1 MNEID
6 YSTRKLNRLRRRIL
20 RVYDQARWEMTDQLS
35 EFLERF
41 EQLDAHKRELLAEG
55 KLTEEQYRTWL
66 RNQVFQ
72 SELMQAKLDNITQTC
87 TNAQQ
92 TAYKLARDEQYDIFA
107 FGANHTFYELEQA
120 AGVEFNLTLY
130 NTEAVKRLL
139 LENPKLVPNRRIKS
153 ESNRT
158 YDARI
163 FNRYVMQGIIQ
174 GKTVRAIAE
183 RAVQGMADTE
193 VHWAMNNA
201 ITALTGAQNAGALQ
215 QMRNARK
222 LGIEV
227 QKRWNSTLDYRTREM
242 HRLLDQ
248 ETTEL
253 DEPFEV
259 EGYEIMYPGDPD
271 ADPEMV
277 YHCRCK
283 LTSALV
289 KYPRRNAMRRDN
301 TTGEVIP
308 MQTYEEWYEGKK
320 KKFSIDDNEQS
331 FRSTAID
338 SNQVKEFPTPKCLIT
353 AHKIPASRYGIFVS
367 DRFHLKPKAM
377 HQLEQILDDVYGILG
392 NPTENRPTVVV
403 VPYEELNDDSIATYN
418 SVQNAIRIY
427 AGLASADIK
436 AIATLQVDGVC
447 SSDRRSTLLHELIH
461 WQDAQEYQRLYR
473 KITNNADAEAY
484 RDWIKAKSKD
494 ILEKLAHKGYNIYE
508 ISNYA
513 KKELQKK
520 KPGYDEAYTEYRTK
534 RYLTR

>member
-1 MNEID
+1 
-6 YSTRKLNRLRRRIL
+6 
-20 RVYDQARWEMTDQLS
+20 
-35 EFLERF
+35 
-41 EQLDAHKRELLAEG
+41 
-55 KLTEEQYRTWL
+55 
-66 RNQVFQ
+66 
-72 SELMQAKLDNITQTC
+72 
-87 TNAQQ
+87 
-92 TAYKLARDEQYDIFA
+92 
-107 FGANHTFYELEQA
+107 
-120 AGVEFNLTLY
+120 
-130 NTEAVKRLL
+130 
-139 LENPKLVPNRRIKS
+139 
-153 ESNRT
+153 
-158 YDARI
+158 
-163 FNRYVMQGIIQ
+163 
-174 GKTVRAIAE
+174 
-183 RAVQGMADTE
+183 
-193 VHWAMNNA
+193 
-201 ITALTGAQNAGALQ
+201 
-215 QMRNARK
+215 
-222 LGIEV
+222 
-227 QKRWNSTLDYRTREM
+227 M

-248 ETTEL
+248 ETAEL

-301 TTGEVIP
+301 ITGEVVP
-308 MQTYEEWYEGKK
+308 MQSYQEWYEGKK
-320 KKFSIDDNEQS
+320 KKFSVDDNEQS

-494 ILEKLAHKGYNIYE
+494 ILAKLAHKGYNIYE

>member
-1 MNEID
+1 M
-6 YSTRKLNRLRRRIL
+6 
-20 RVYDQARWEMTDQLS
+20 
-35 EFLERF
+35 
-41 EQLDAHKRELLAEG
+41 
-55 KLTEEQYRTWL
+55 
-66 RNQVFQ
+66 
-72 SELMQAKLDNITQTC
+72 
-87 TNAQQ
+87 
-92 TAYKLARDEQYDIFA
+92 
-107 FGANHTFYELEQA
+107 
-120 AGVEFNLTLY
+120 
-130 NTEAVKRLL
+130 
-139 LENPKLVPNRRIKS
+139 
-153 ESNRT
+153 
-158 YDARI
+158 
-163 FNRYVMQGIIQ
+163 
-174 GKTVRAIAE
+174 
-183 RAVQGMADTE
+183 
-193 VHWAMNNA
+193 
-201 ITALTGAQNAGALQ
+201 
-215 QMRNARK
+215 
-222 LGIEV
+222 

-248 ETTEL
+248 ETAEL

-301 TTGEVIP
+301 TTGEVVP
-308 MQTYEEWYEGKK
+308 MQSYQEWYEGKK

-338 SNQVKEFPTPKCLIT
+338 PSQFREFETRKCIIA

-392 NPTENRPTVVV
+392 SPVENRPTVVV

>member
-1 MNEID
+1 
-6 YSTRKLNRLRRRIL
+6 
-20 RVYDQARWEMTDQLS
+20 
-35 EFLERF
+35 
-41 EQLDAHKRELLAEG
+41 
-55 KLTEEQYRTWL
+55 
-66 RNQVFQ
+66 
-72 SELMQAKLDNITQTC
+72 
-87 TNAQQ
+87 
-92 TAYKLARDEQYDIFA
+92 
-107 FGANHTFYELEQA
+107 
-120 AGVEFNLTLY
+120 
-130 NTEAVKRLL
+130 
-139 LENPKLVPNRRIKS
+139 
-153 ESNRT
+153 
-158 YDARI
+158 
-163 FNRYVMQGIIQ
+163 
-174 GKTVRAIAE
+174 
-183 RAVQGMADTE
+183 
-193 VHWAMNNA
+193 
-201 ITALTGAQNAGALQ
+201 
-215 QMRNARK
+215 
-222 LGIEV
+222 
-227 QKRWNSTLDYRTREM
+227 M

-248 ETTEL
+248 ETAEL

-301 TTGEVIP
+301 TTGEVVP
-308 MQTYEEWYEGKK
+308 MQSYQEWYEGKK

-338 SNQVKEFPTPKCLIT
+338 PSQFREFETRKCIIA

-392 NPTENRPTVVV
+392 SPVENRPTVVV

>member
-1 MNEID
+1 
-6 YSTRKLNRLRRRIL
+6 
-20 RVYDQARWEMTDQLS
+20 
-35 EFLERF
+35 
-41 EQLDAHKRELLAEG
+41 
-55 KLTEEQYRTWL
+55 
-66 RNQVFQ
+66 
-72 SELMQAKLDNITQTC
+72 
-87 TNAQQ
+87 
-92 TAYKLARDEQYDIFA
+92 
-107 FGANHTFYELEQA
+107 
-120 AGVEFNLTLY
+120 
-130 NTEAVKRLL
+130 
-139 LENPKLVPNRRIKS
+139 
-153 ESNRT
+153 
-158 YDARI
+158 
-163 FNRYVMQGIIQ
+163 
-174 GKTVRAIAE
+174 
-183 RAVQGMADTE
+183 
-193 VHWAMNNA
+193 
-201 ITALTGAQNAGALQ
+201 
-215 QMRNARK
+215 
-222 LGIEV
+222 
-227 QKRWNSTLDYRTREM
+227 M

-248 ETTEL
+248 ETAEL

-301 TTGEVIP
+301 VTGEVVP
-308 MQTYEEWYEGKK
+308 MQSYQEWYEGKK

-436 AIATLQVDGVC
+436 TIATLQVDGVC

-461 WQDAQEYQRLYR
+461 WQDAQEYQRLHG
-473 KITNNADAEAY
+473 KISSNNDVDSY
-484 RDWIKAKSKD
+484 IDWIRAKSKD
-494 ILEKLAHKGYNIYE
+494 IIEKLIEDGYNIKE
-508 ISNYA
+508 ISPYA
-513 KKELQKK
+513 LLCYTTPEKRTGQFRF
-520 KPGYDEAYTEYRTK
+520 DEVYTEYRTK
-534 RYLTR
+534 HFLERGQ

>member
-1 MNEID
+1 
-6 YSTRKLNRLRRRIL
+6 
-20 RVYDQARWEMTDQLS
+20 
-35 EFLERF
+35 
-41 EQLDAHKRELLAEG
+41 
-55 KLTEEQYRTWL
+55 
-66 RNQVFQ
+66 
-72 SELMQAKLDNITQTC
+72 
-87 TNAQQ
+87 
-92 TAYKLARDEQYDIFA
+92 
-107 FGANHTFYELEQA
+107 
-120 AGVEFNLTLY
+120 
-130 NTEAVKRLL
+130 
-139 LENPKLVPNRRIKS
+139 
-153 ESNRT
+153 
-158 YDARI
+158 
-163 FNRYVMQGIIQ
+163 
-174 GKTVRAIAE
+174 
-183 RAVQGMADTE
+183 
-193 VHWAMNNA
+193 
-201 ITALTGAQNAGALQ
+201 
-215 QMRNARK
+215 
-222 LGIEV
+222 
-227 QKRWNSTLDYRTREM
+227 
-242 HRLLDQ
+242 
-248 ETTEL
+248 
-253 DEPFEV
+253 
-259 EGYEIMYPGDPD
+259 
-271 ADPEMV
+271 
-277 YHCRCK
+277 
-283 LTSALV
+283 
-289 KYPRRNAMRRDN
+289 MRRDN
-301 TTGEVIP
+301 TTGEVVP